1 MYNYTISKKAI
12 GAASTQVI
20 ATNVK
25 RKILILCNDSNAPIY
40 LALGEAAVINQG
52 IVLTSNILPDQRII
66 LNGETNYTGVIN
78 AISTG
83 AAKNLSIIEGE

>member
-1 MYNYTISKKAI
+1 MYNYTISKVAI
-12 GAASTQVI
+12 GAASTQVVAI
-20 ATNVK
+20 NLK
-25 RKILILCNDSNAPIY
+25 RKILILCNDSDAPIY
-40 LALGEAAVINQG
+40 VALGETAIVNQG

-83 AAKNLSIIEGE
+83 AGKNLSIIEGE